1 MTREK
6 GVLPKAYLRIDP
18 HLASTHESAGEFVR
32 LLEAAYQQPRRGRF
46 KNLAVLRAAAGRGI
60 ADRAVQRRDVVDHTG
75 AKDCLDHDGKP
86 RAFCTGELPHL
97 YLNAWDEWQEGDVT
111 VGERVARIRARKA
124 RRSNGDETPE

>member
-18 HLASTHESAGEFVR
+18 HLASTHENAGEFVR
-32 LLEAAYQQPRRGRF
+32 LLEAAYEQPRRGRF

-60 ADRAVQRRDVVDHTG
+60 ADRAVGRRDVVTHG
-75 AKDCLDHDGKP
+75 VLADCLDDKGSP
-86 RAFCTGELPHL
+86 REFCSGDLPHL

-124 RRSNGDETPE
+124 RRSNGDDTPK